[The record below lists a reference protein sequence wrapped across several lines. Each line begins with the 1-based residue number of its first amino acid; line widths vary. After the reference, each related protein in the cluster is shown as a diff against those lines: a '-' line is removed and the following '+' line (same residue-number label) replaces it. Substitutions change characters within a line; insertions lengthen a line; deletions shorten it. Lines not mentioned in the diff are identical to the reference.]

1 VVPLAVIGRAARRGL
16 QDSEPTLD
24 GMRIGRRGISPV
36 MIGRAGPL
44 ARLQG
49 LVDGSG
55 RLPVDDDIPAVA
67 LVAGE
72 AGVGK
77 TRLLQEL
84 AGSVPPGTAVLVG
97 QAEAGS
103 LGRPLDVVRMMLGDL
118 QRELVDARLA
128 AIDVLTARLGEGR
141 SLVIFEDLHWADAD
155 SVGVFEQL
163 AAMPRPDLT
172 LVATYRPDELTSRLP
187 GGDMLVRLERRRHVH
202 QVRLER
208 LDRYEVAAF
217 VAAVHGR
224 TLGTAVV
231 DALYNRTGGNPFFLE
246 EILAAAADV
255 EPDALANQ
263 PLPWSLAELVS
274 RQLDGLSADERRV
287 VEAAAVLGPRASFD
301 MLAVL
306 GGRGEDELIGILR
319 GLVERGLLLEEDD
332 DEFSFRHELVRDAV
346 ENQLLGR
353 ERRRLHEQALEV
365 LRRSN
370 PTELAELARH
380 AAGAGRYDEMVAL
393 ARVGV
398 GHYIGIGATH
408 QALRLAATALA
419 ESPDDPDL
427 LAGATRAAWLI
438 GALDEA
444 GGHAERLLA
453 RTADNLDE
461 RRSAAVRLAA
471 RVAHERGSG
480 EAMWE
485 LVGELERLVGALPA
499 GEERAATMA
508 AIAQINMLND
518 KHVESIEWAE
528 RAIDEADRIGAAAVR
543 AQALVERA
551 TSLTE
556 LADRRDEGVEA
567 LRTAVAE
574 AERLTD
580 WVLLTRAL
588 HNLANVLP
596 FSERRS
602 CLERMR
608 EAGRRAGFDNMAA
621 ANYHLQLAD
630 LALIDGDA
638 AAAWQHVLHVG
649 EFVEGKAAGWVRWLR
664 FLLLVEADRTDEAA
678 ALLESWQPK
687 HPEIPTLM
695 LAGRHGD
702 AAAATAVLGA
712 ALDDAATSDCNVV
725 VTAVESALAA
735 GMDPADALASF
746 ATTKSPQLSGELERA
761 VHALVAGANADHAD
775 VIDLLDDATIA
786 EMTELRAPMRASL
799 HLTLARAL
807 YAHSRTP
814 AARQQAETARSLLEH
829 WPGWRR
835 DEVDAELSRLDSAAT
850 KEGQLTP
857 REREVAALLGE
868 GLSNSELARRLYIS
882 PRTAAVHVSNILVKL
897 GMSSRAEVAAWA
909 VRNGLTAA

>member
-1 VVPLAVIGRAARRGL
+1 
-16 QDSEPTLD
+16 
-24 GMRIGRRGISPV
+24 MRIGRRGISPV

-84 AGSVPPGTAVLVG
+84 TSSVPPGTAVLVG
-97 QAEAGS
+97 QAEPGS

-118 QRELVDARLA
+118 QTELVDARVA
-128 AIDVLTARLGEGR
+128 AIDVVTARLGEGR

-255 EPDALANQ
+255 EPDALASQ

-274 RQLDGLSADERRV
+274 RQLDGLSTDERRV

-306 GGRGEDELIGILR
+306 GGRGEEELIGLLR
-319 GLVERGLLLEEDD
+319 DLVERGLLVEEND

-353 ERRRLHEQALEV
+353 ERRRLHAQALEV

-380 AAGAGRYDEMVAL
+380 AAGAGRYDEMVEL

-398 GHYIGIGATH
+398 GHYLGIGATH
-408 QALRLAATALA
+408 QALRLAVTALA

-444 GGHAERLLA
+444 WGHAERLLA
-453 RTADNLDE
+453 QTAGNLDE
-461 RRSAAVRLAA
+461 RRSAVVRLAA
-471 RVAHERGSG
+471 RVAHERGAG
-480 EAMWE
+480 ERMWE
-485 LVGELERLVGALPA
+485 LIGELERLVEALPE
-499 GEERAATMA
+499 GEERAAAMA
-508 AIAQINMLND
+508 AVAQIDMLND
-518 KHVESIEWAE
+518 KHAESIEWAE
-528 RAIDEADRIGAAAVR
+528 RAIGEAERIGAAAVR
-543 AQALVERA
+543 AQALLERA
-551 TSLTE
+551 TSLTSFP
-556 LADRRDEGVEA
+556 DRRAEGIEA
-567 LRTAVAE
+567 LRTAVAD
-574 AERLTD
+574 AERIAD
-580 WVLLTRAL
+580 WVVLTRAL
-588 HNLANVLP
+588 HNLSNVLP
-596 FSERRS
+596 LTERRS

-621 ANYHLQLAD
+621 ANYHLQLAE

-638 AAAWQHVLHVG
+638 AAAWQHILHVG
-649 EFVEGKAAGWVRWLR
+649 EFVEGSAAGWVRWLR
-664 FLLLVEADRTDEAA
+664 FMLLVEGNRIDEATT
-678 ALLESWQPK
+678 LLGSWQPK
-687 HPEIPTLM
+687 HPEIPTMM
-695 LAGRHGD
+695 LAARHGD
-702 AAAATAVLGA
+702 VAAAAGVLAA
-712 ALDDAATSDCNVV
+712 ALEDAATSDCDVAV
-725 VTAVESALAA
+725 IAVESALAA
-735 GMDPADALASF
+735 GMDPVDVGAAFEVA
-746 ATTKSPQLSGELERA
+746 KSPRLSGDLERA
-761 VHALVAGANADHAD
+761 VNALVASANADHAD
-775 VIDLLDDATIA
+775 VIDLLDDTTIA
-786 EMTELRAPMRASL
+786 AMIELRAPLRASL

-814 AARQQAETARSLLEH
+814 AARQQAATARGLLEH